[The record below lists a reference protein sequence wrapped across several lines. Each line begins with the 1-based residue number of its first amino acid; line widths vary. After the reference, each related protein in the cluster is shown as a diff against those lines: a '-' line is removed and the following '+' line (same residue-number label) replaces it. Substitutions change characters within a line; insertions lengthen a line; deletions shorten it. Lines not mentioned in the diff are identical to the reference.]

1 MHSTKNIQ
9 IPDKNK
15 TEVVCFYN
23 GAKGGVDK
31 MDQMA
36 KQFSTKRKSR
46 RWPLF
51 YFCNMLDLSC
61 LAANIIFKEN
71 KPNDLLSHQNARSDF
86 IRDFAGGLA
95 GGHLRRRSQISALSR
110 ELKFIMQA
118 TENRIFK
125 MTPAQEQAEQA
136 RSAKCVN
143 VRNKPAAHLRQP
155 QLTPSQSLPHR
166 NRRLQSHKKN
176 KEPKVQLNGNN
187 NKDVII
193 APGRKT
199 RKLLRH
205 VPNATVLSVGNTET

>member
-15 TEVVCFYN
+15 TKVVCFYN
-23 GAKGGVDK
+23 GTKGGVDK
-31 MDQMA
+31 IDQMA

-46 RWPLF
+46 QWPLV

-61 LAANIIFKEN
+61 LAANLIFKEN

-86 IRDFAGGLA
+86 IRDVAGGLA
-95 GGHLRRRSQISALSR
+95 GGHLRRRSQIPTLSR

-136 RSAKCVN
+136 RSVKRVTPKKQTSGSSAST
-143 VRNKPAAHLRQP
+143 PI
-155 QLTPSQSLPHR
+155 TPSQSLPHR

-187 NKDVII
+187 KQRCHYCPLEERQESHSDMCQMQ
-193 APGRKT
+193 PFC
-199 RKLLRH
+199 L
-205 VPNATVLSVGNTET
+205 